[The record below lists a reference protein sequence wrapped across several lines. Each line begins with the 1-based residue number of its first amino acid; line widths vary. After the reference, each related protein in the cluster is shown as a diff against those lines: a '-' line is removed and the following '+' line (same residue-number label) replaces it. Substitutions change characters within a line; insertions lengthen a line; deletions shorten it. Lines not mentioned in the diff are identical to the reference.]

1 MAGHVVRSSIILQP
15 GGRDSA
21 SVTASTCHE
30 SMDMDTDDMQ
40 GPWSCSPGSPQR
52 VALSQSSSQHA
63 MQPLARVVHRGHEF
77 DEATVHELGQTVH
90 GSRCTADL
98 SRSEALIVSF
108 IISAGLPHTQATE
121 LLKIV
126 ANPLF
131 RPDHIRWGS

>member
-1 MAGHVVRSSIILQP
+1 VRVVATDARSASVAGHVVRSSIILQP

-90 GSRCTADL
+90 GLTHAHAQTSC
-98 SRSEALIVSF
+98 
-108 IISAGLPHTQATE
+108 
-121 LLKIV
+121 
-126 ANPLF
+126 
-131 RPDHIRWGS
+131 